1 MITKIIATINNNF
14 QSLKG
19 KGFQWVLSILFLFG
33 FTSSA
38 QAQCGPYQYYE
49 GIPVSG
55 ALTGW
60 TVGSG
65 GTWSLPNTSGAA
77 PRSGKACLLQNVAPA
92 TANTTYIISPKIN
105 TPKTF
110 SFWIKT
116 SVAGALYSIALSD
129 DNKVTWVTIPNGTN
143 SISTTLN
150 PTPYTV
156 TATIPATTTAWQ
168 LVTLTASF
176 PASANGY
183 FFKISDNRAS
193 GTTSLWIDDISWT
206 SSIDTDNTIVVPAV
220 NPVAATPSL
229 CNITVPNGAAY
240 RFYDV
245 GGKSDFYSYGQT
257 NTVTFTPVNAGDKIK
272 VTFMTLPG
280 LVDTDKILIFD
291 NTTAV
296 GAQILGSPVIA
307 GFSPPAAYTSSISAD
322 GSITIKF
329 TSNGAYASGAIVS
342 MSDGFDIKVECTG
355 SICPLPFNIGA
366 VTNVTD
372 TTAKFDWDGISA
384 GYEYTI
390 TNSTTQPA
398 AAGLYSYTIATDA
411 TLTGLT
417 PNTYYYGWVRSKCGA
432 TFYSNWVAVG
442 WFQTQCTP
450 TPLPYVENFDGL
462 DYSLPGC
469 TTSDPDGDWQ
479 TFITDGNLFSTI
491 SGYFF
496 YTKPVTLVASGVYN
510 VSYDYSALN
519 GTADFDVYIG
529 STNDPS
535 ILIPANKLTSHV
547 GASALTHNS
556 FNFTTSAA
564 GTYFLALYL
573 NATSVPLT
581 TKLIIDNFVLDCANP
596 VITASSTLVCSTND
610 IVTLSGTG
618 AAGYTW
624 SASAGTLYT
633 NAAATVAYVPL
644 ANVQTVYLRTNVNAT
659 ITLTGV
665 NGTCNK
671 TATAN
676 IVVKSTKWNG
686 SGWDNGAPDSSTQA
700 IFNGNYNSN
709 NLITPGDINACSVI
723 VQSGTVLFKSGHS
736 LISQNSV
743 TVSGGTLTFENNASL
758 VQPNNVTNNVGVYNG
773 GNVGAITYL
782 RTTKPM
788 VRNDYTYWSSPVG
801 GQTLAALSV
810 SDRYFY
816 FDAAVSNYWASIA
829 NTAIMTPGMGY
840 IVTAPQ
846 TFDLVSPQTYA
857 ASFSGV
863 PNNGTITAP
872 IVSGKFNLIG
882 NPYPSALDIDKFLVS
897 GLNNTVVDAT
907 VYLWTHNTPFAGGQ
921 YSPND
926 YAVYNY
932 LGGTGTNPAP
942 SGSTGGLNN
951 NTPNGKI
958 ASGQSFFIKGLA
970 TANATFLNTMRV
982 SGSNNQFF
990 KTNATTTLIKK
1001 NSRIWLDISNSQGA
1015 YKQTLVGYSQQATLG
1030 IDRGYDSE
1038 FYSFGSGVSLYSLSG
1053 TATLA
1058 IQGRPLPFNR
1068 QDEVPLGYN
1077 AGVSG
1082 TLTINLSNF
1091 DGLFVNQDIYLK
1103 DILLNTITDLKNSAY
1118 TFQSNAGTFNDRFV
1132 LVYSRKKEREDK
1144 LLENDFNASS
1154 IVLYKPDTDLR
1165 VDAGTTIMKEIKI
1178 YDIRGSLLLEKNN
1191 INATTTAVTIEGT
1204 KQVLIIEITTKDG
1217 IVVSKKYI
1225 N

>member
-1 MITKIIATINNNF
+1 MITKILAKINNSF
-14 QSLKG
+14 QSLKL
-19 KGFQWVLSILFLFG
+19 KGFQLVLSILFLFG
-33 FTSSA
+33 FVASS

-49 GIPVSG
+49 GIPVAG

-60 TVGSG
+60 VIG
-65 GTWSLPNTSGAA
+65 GGGFWTLPNTSGTA

-92 TANTTYIISPKIN
+92 APNTTYIISPKIN

-116 SVAGALYSIALSD
+116 SVAGALYSVALSD
-129 DNKVTWVTIPNGTN
+129 DNKVTWATIPNGTN
-143 SISTTLN
+143 AISTTLN

-156 TATIPATTTAWQ
+156 TASIPATTTAWQ
-168 LVTLTASF
+168 LVTFTANF
-176 PASANGY
+176 PASVNGY

-206 SSIDTDNTIVVPAV
+206 SSVDADNTIVVPAV

-229 CNITVPNGAAY
+229 CTINVPNGAVY

-245 GGKSDFYSYGQT
+245 GGKNDFYSNAQT

-272 VTFMTLPG
+272 VTFMSLPG
-280 LVDTDKILIFD
+280 LADAGDKISIFD
-291 NTTAV
+291 SNTAV
-296 GAQILGSPVIA
+296 ANQITGSPVTNTSA
-307 GFSPPAAYTSSISAD
+307 SLPGPYTSSLSAD
-322 GSITIKF
+322 GSVSIKF
-329 TSNGAYASGAIVS
+329 VSNGTYAANAVTS

-355 SICPLPFNIGA
+355 SICPLPTTTPTVSN
-366 VTNVTD
+366 VTN
-372 TTAKFDWDGISA
+372 TTALFSWTGIAA
-384 GYEYTI
+384 GYEFAT
-390 TNSTTQPA
+390 TNSIAQPT
-398 AAGLYSYTIATDA
+398 AAGTYTTATSA

-417 PNTYYYGWVRSKCGA
+417 PNTYYHGWVRSKCGP

-462 DYSLPGC
+462 DYNLPGC
-469 TTSDPDGDWQ
+469 TTADPDGDWQ
-479 TFITDGNLFSTI
+479 TYLTDGNLFSTI
-491 SGYFF
+491 SGYLF

-535 ILIPANKLTSHV
+535 ILIPANKLASHV
-547 GASALTHNS
+547 GASALTNNS
-556 FNFTTSAA
+556 FNFTTSTA
-564 GTYFLALYL
+564 GTYFLAFYL

-610 IVTLSGTG
+610 IITLSGSN

-624 SASAGTLYT
+624 SASAGNLYT

-644 ANVQTVYLRTNVNAT
+644 TNAQTVYFKTNVNAT

-665 NGTCNK
+665 NGSCNK
-671 TATAN
+671 TATVN
-676 IVVKSTKWNG
+676 IAVKSTKWNG

-700 IFNGNYNSN
+700 IFNGNYTSN

-743 TVSGGTLTFENNASL
+743 TVSGGTLTFENDASL
-758 VQPNNVTNNVGVYNG
+758 VQPNNVSNAVGVYNG

-788 VRNDYTYWSSPVG
+788 VRNDYTYWSSPVS

-829 NTAIMTPGMGY
+829 NTATMTPGMGY
-840 IVTAPQ
+840 IITAPQ

-897 GLNNTVVDAT
+897 GLNSGVVDAT
-907 VYLWTHNTPFAGGQ
+907 IYLWTHNTPFAGGQ

-951 NTPNGKI
+951 NMPNGKI

-970 TANATFLNTMRV
+970 TANATFLNAMRV

-990 KTNATTTLIKK
+990 KTNATTIIKK
-1001 NSRIWLDISNSQGA
+1001 NSRIWLDIGNSQGA

-1030 IDRGYDSE
+1030 LDRGYDSE

-1091 DGLFVNQDIYLK
+1091 DGLFLNQDIYLK
-1103 DILLNTITDLKNSAY
+1103 DLLLNTITNLKNSAY

-1132 LVYSRKKEREDK
+1132 LIYSRKKEREDK
-1144 LLENDFNASS
+1144 LFSESS
-1154 IVLYKPDTDLR
+1154 IVLYKPDTDLH
-1165 VDAGTTIMKEIKI
+1165 VDAGSTIIREIKI
-1178 YDIRGSLLLEKNN
+1178 YDVRGSLLLEKNN
-1191 INATTTAVTIEGT
+1191 INATTTAINLEGT
-1204 KQVLIIEITTKDG
+1204 KQQVLIVEITTKDG